1 MNTKKATKR
10 ALLTSVMALVM
21 CVVMLVGTT
30 FAWFTDTASTGVNK
44 IQAGNLKVDIV
55 KADLDNTGKYPSL
68 TGEGSAL
75 SFVKA
80 PGAENERI
88 LWEPGCTYQT
98 EGFRIQ
104 SKGNL
109 ALKWKIQI
117 NKSWT
122 AEVEQHGHELLDVID
137 FSIIDVTNNSEISLN
152 DFEGHLN
159 DVDDVSGVYKLQG
172 KVKTTAGNEYK
183 GLVLENVTITVF
195 ATQDTVE
202 HDSFT
207 NDYDADAK
215 NPQVTN
221 QKEFLTALNSAVDGQ
236 TIYLAAGEYGE
247 INMYDAFKNPGVKDI
262 KLVGADGTSIGLWF
276 MSPVN
281 SAIEGWTFEN
291 INFVGADYGLT
302 FHGVDTKDITVKN
315 CTFTGGRFASV
326 SSATTTNLTIE
337 SCTFKDTAYED
348 NDTGRR
354 SAVNI
359 TNNNGVTI
367 KNCKFDNA
375 GYNAIQIGAMQGNV
389 TIEGNTIDGT
399 HDRALRFTKAAA
411 NGGVTLAIKNNTI
424 TNANKN
430 GEVLK
435 ADGVNYTITRTGN
448 TWDGADDNT
457 GVTETNE
464 NGTYIVKKSSN

>member
-1 MNTKKATKR
+1 MNNNKRATKR

-44 IQAGNLKVDIV
+44 IVAGNLKVDIV
-55 KADLDNTGKYPSL
+55 AADLKDGVYPSL

-109 ALKWKIQI
+109 ALKWRVQI
-117 NKSWT
+117 NKGWT
-122 AEVEQHGHELLDVID
+122 SEVERHGHELLDVIE
-137 FSIIDVTNNSEISLN
+137 FSIIDKDGHAIDLK
-152 DFEGHLN
+152 DFEDHLN
-159 DVDDVSGVYKLQG
+159 GVDAVSGVYKLQG
-172 KVKTTAGNEYK
+172 KMKTTAGNEYK

-236 TIYLAAGEYGE
+236 TIYLAAGDYDT
-247 INMYDAFKNPGVKDI
+247 IKMYDAFKNPGVKDI
-262 KLVGADGTSIGLWF
+262 KLVGTKGTSIGLWF

-281 SAIEGWTFEN
+281 STIEGWTFEN

-302 FHGVDTKDITVKN
+302 FHGVDTKDITVRN

-337 SCTFKDTAYED
+337 SCTFKDTDY
-348 NDTGRR
+348 DTDHQR
-354 SAVNI
+354 SAINI

-367 KNCKFDNA
+367 KNCTFDNA
-375 GYNAIQIGAMQGNV
+375 GFNAIQIGAMQGDV
-389 TIEGNTIDGT
+389 TIEGNKINNT
-399 HDRALRFTKAAA
+399 HSRALRFTAVATKAS
-411 NGGVTLAIKNNTI
+411 VTLAIKNNTI
-424 TNANKN
+424 TNANIN

-448 TWDGADDNT
+448 TWDGANDDS
-457 GVTETNE
+457 VTVANE
-464 NGTYIVKKSSN
+464 SNTYIVKRSS